1 MKLNYIENK
10 RYKRILNNINL
21 DVNVG
26 EFIGI
31 IGCSGCGKSS
41 LLNILNN
48 KIYTKTYKGKILI

>member
-1 MKLNYIENK
+1 MKINFKENK

-21 DVNVG
+21 DINVG
-26 EFIGI
+26 EFVGI

-48 KIYTKTYKGKILI
+48 KIYTKTYRGEIRI

>member
-31 IGCSGCGKSS
+31 VGCSGCGKSS